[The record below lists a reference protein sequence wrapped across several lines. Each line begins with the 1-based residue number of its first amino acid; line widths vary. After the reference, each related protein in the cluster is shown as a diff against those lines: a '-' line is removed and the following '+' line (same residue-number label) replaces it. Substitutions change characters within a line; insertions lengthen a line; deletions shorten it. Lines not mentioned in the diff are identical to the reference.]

1 MASYRIPRALGLSL
15 LIHTLLIG
23 GIGFVAAKP
32 VNAPL
37 SLAMVEVLLLPGGGS
52 DQEVPTIE
60 SAQTE
65 AAQVNSVNA
74 EQPLIKRYRNE
85 IDSLQASLDRLNREI
100 FVSASEMPDDYS
112 AWMNR
117 WRQRVEGVGNQ
128 YAQQKDLTHLF
139 GEVLLAV
146 SVEANGHVHSVKVL
160 NSSGKAAL
168 DEAAQHIAR
177 LAGPFDPLPSA
188 VREEVDVLHITRTWR
203 FTATGTRVTF

>member
-74 EQPLIKRYRNE
+74 EQPLIKRYHNE
-85 IDSLQASLDRLNREI
+85 IDSLQASLDRLNREV
-100 FVSASEMPDDYS
+100 FGSASEMPDDYS

>member
-15 LIHTLLIG
+15 LIHILLIG

-60 SAQTE
+60 PVQTE

-74 EQPLIKRYRNE
+74 DQPLIKRYHNE
-85 IDSLQASLDRLNREI
+85 IDSLQASLDRLNREV

-112 AWMNR
+112 VWMNR
-117 WRQRVEGVGNQ
+117 WRQRVEGVGNE

-177 LAGPFDPLPSA
+177 LAGPFDPLPSV